1 MSGFHA
7 MRKSGIF
14 IIFTTAGILIFLL
27 LLVGHPHMTGA
38 YYRNN
43 QQEKA
48 LLVKKLA
55 LTDLCLFTEA
65 PYTRHLSQADNFS
78 AFKDSPL
85 VFEHYPSGSLTLPP
99 QLVRTG
105 VYGDP

>member
-1 MSGFHA
+1 

-14 IIFTTAGILIFLL
+14 IIFTAAGIFISLL
-27 LLVGHPHMTGA
+27 LLIGHPHMTGA
-38 YYRNN
+38 YYQKN
-43 QQEKA
+43 QKEEA
-48 LLVKKLA
+48 LLVKKLD

-85 VFEHYPSGSLTLPP
+85 IFEHYPSGSLTLPP
-99 QLVRTG
+99 QLVHSG
-105 VYGDP
+105 AYGDP